1 MIIGM
6 NCHDKVT
13 IINWPIDGATTGTKI
28 NIVLTKDINFAN
40 SLPEYKSRAIALETT
55 TVAPA
60 PTP

>member
-6 NCHDKVT
+6 NCHDKVV
-13 IINWPIDGATTGTKI
+13 IINCPIDGANTGTKI

-55 TVAPA
+55 TV
-60 PTP
+60 